1 MLFLSTFFYKEK
13 RIDYFLISF
22 LICFYEEDFNLVN
35 IFSYKKFIS
44 FSIPVFVL
52 FLNPIFA
59 EQLQTKS
66 EILRK
71 ANECFKDLQNKV
83 CSNLFL
89 EIEKL
94 QLVESEQNRYKCQ
107 SSILGLQTE
116 LIEAYYFKKLKNNKN
131 GIMLPYVI
139 KNC

>member
-1 MLFLSTFFYKEK
+1 MTL
-13 RIDYFLISF
+13 
-22 LICFYEEDFNLVN
+22 
-35 IFSYKKFIS
+35 FSYKKSIS
-44 FSIPVFVL
+44 FALPL
-52 FLNPIFA
+52 FSLLLNPIFA
-59 EQLQTKS
+59 EQLLTKS

-71 ANECFKDLQNKV
+71 ANECFKDLQYKV

-94 QLVESEQNRYKCQ
+94 QLVESKQNRYKCQ
-107 SSILGLQTE
+107 ASILGLQTE
-116 LIEAYYFKKLKNNKN
+116 LIEAYYFKKLKKNKN

>member
-1 MLFLSTFFYKEK
+1 M
-13 RIDYFLISF
+13 
-22 LICFYEEDFNLVN
+22 N

-44 FSIPVFVL
+44 FSIPLIVL
-52 FLNPIFA
+52 FSNPIVA
-59 EQLQTKS
+59 EKLLTKS
-66 EILRK
+66 EISRK
-71 ANECFKDLQNKV
+71 ANECFKDLKYKV

-94 QLVESEQNRYKCQ
+94 QLVESQQNRYKCQ
-107 SSILGLQTE
+107 ASILGLQTE
-116 LIEAYYFKKLKNNKN
+116 LIEAYYFKKLNKNKN